1 MSWEK
6 SNYTAAGAAL
16 LSESLS
22 GGALVITRAV
32 SGTGTADADLSE
44 ETGVSGETHDLKLLD
59 IETVESNGETA
70 RRVKIQIT
78 GADETY
84 IMHQVGVYGRL
95 NDDAETLLF
104 IMQDARGVEVPS
116 TKVNGDFEIEL
127 SALLAVSNKANISIT
142 VDPQMQALAKLVKAE
157 IEKHNADASAHAA
170 TITAA
175 VSAAV
180 KNLSESGEILNEE
193 QVKALIKEQVDGG
206 TGGGYYGSYKLTL
219 AADEWKPARSE
230 DDYENAGGMDYY
242 QCIYDAELSDSTSE
256 LVPVGVVSPGSFYT
270 TTKAGVLNGC
280 ETHDGFIRFFAQR
293 IPEADIQAT
302 VTLFGKG
309 DGSGETGSVSIG
321 QGLKR
326 DASGAIAVR
335 IGEGLDFDSAN
346 ALTVRKET
354 VMTSE
359 DLLDEEETQQEIV
372 DIYTTSTFGNNN
384 SYKDS
389 SIHTYLNGTFY
400 NLIDS
405 NIRAAIKQ
413 VKIPYQNGT
422 GSGGS
427 LATGSNGLSTKV
439 FLLSGYEVG
448 WTTSDN
454 GYFPKDGVRLAY
466 FGNSSSGN
474 SKRIAY
480 NGSSAAIWWL
490 RSPYTS
496 LSNNVW
502 FVSTDG
508 SSYGSWCLDSCGVR
522 PAFILPS
529 TLVVSDDGTVSVN
542 TAPTVSTDGAALG
555 RKNAAFAWKYTVRD
569 ADGDTLTVTERLDGK
584 TTKTRTGVASGTAL
598 AFEQTASAAGFQ
610 KILNGNHTITV
621 EVSDGKETVSTSAT
635 FTKAVH
641 AASVTLAEPLAVEGD
656 ITVAVLQVT
665 GSIPDD
671 AKFKAEVTNNALDS
685 SPVWQDATTEVKKGV
700 NIVFENKTATN
711 GAAFNF
717 RVSVERGESGEG
729 GYIEAVSGAFQ

>member
-6 SNYTAAGAAL
+6 SSYTAAGAAL

-32 SGTGTADADLSE
+32 SGTGTADADLSG

-59 IETVESNGETA
+59 IETVESGGETA

-142 VDPQMQALAKLVKAE
+142 VDPQVQALMKLVKAE
-157 IEKHNADASAHAA
+157 IEKHNADASAHAT

-206 TGGGYYGSYKLTL
+206 TGGYYGSYELTL
-219 AADEWKPARSE
+219 AADGWKPARNE

-280 ETHDGFIRFFAQR
+280 ETHDGFIRFFSQR

-309 DGSGETGSVSIG
+309 GGSGETGSVSIG

-326 DASGAIAVR
+326 DGLYVPTPEEVDISGKADKVTGATTGNLAALD
-335 IGEGLDFDSAN
+335 GEGNLTDSGKKPADFVA
-346 ALTVRKET
+346 AEAGKRL
-354 VMTSE
+354 MTDAEGEKLAGVSE
-359 DLLDEEETQQEIV
+359 
-372 DIYTTSTFGNNN
+372 
-384 SYKDS
+384 
-389 SIHTYLNGTFY
+389 
-400 NLIDS
+400 
-405 NIRAAIKQ
+405 
-413 VKIPYQNGT
+413 
-422 GSGGS
+422 
-427 LATGSNGLSTKV
+427 
-439 FLLSGYEVG
+439 
-448 WTTSDN
+448 
-454 GYFPKDGVRLAY
+454 
-466 FGNSSSGN
+466 
-474 SKRIAY
+474 
-480 NGSSAAIWWL
+480 
-490 RSPYTS
+490 
-496 LSNNVW
+496 
-502 FVSTDG
+502 
-508 SSYGSWCLDSCGVR
+508 
-522 PAFILPS
+522 
-529 TLVVSDDGTVSVN
+529 
-542 TAPTVSTDGAALG
+542 GA
-555 RKNAAFAWKYTVRD
+555 
-569 ADGDTLTVTERLDGK
+569 
-584 TTKTRTGVASGTAL
+584 TKTAASST
-598 AFEQTASAAGFQ
+598 
-610 KILNGNHTITV
+610 NGNVNI
-621 EVSDGKETVSTSAT
+621 DGKEVVVYTEPENVLHDEDVEDFSAEEI
-635 FTKAVH
+635 
-641 AASVTLAEPLAVEGD
+641 AALLAD
-656 ITVAVLQVT
+656 
-665 GSIPDD
+665 
-671 AKFKAEVTNNALDS
+671 
-685 SPVWQDATTEVKKGV
+685 
-700 NIVFENKTATN
+700 
-711 GAAFNF
+711 
-717 RVSVERGESGEG
+717 
-729 GYIEAVSGAFQ
+729 

>member
-104 IMQDARGVEVPS
+104 IMQDERGVEVPS

-142 VDPQMQALAKLVKAE
+142 VDPQMQALAKMVRAE
-157 IEKHNADASAHAA
+157 VEKHNKDASAHTEA
-170 TITAA
+170 ITAA
-175 VSAAV
+175 VGNAMESL
-180 KNLSESGEILNEE
+180 KESGDVVSEE

-206 TGGGYYGSYKLTL
+206 TGGGYYGSYELTL
-219 AADEWKPARSE
+219 AADGWKPARSE

-280 ETHDGFIRFFAQR
+280 ETHDGFIRFFSQR

-309 DGSGETGSVSIG
+309 GGSGETGSVSIG

-359 DLLDEEETQQEIV
+359 DLLNEEETQQEIV
-372 DIYTTSTFGNNN
+372 DML
-384 SYKDS
+384 K
-389 SIHTYLNGTFY
+389 
-400 NLIDS
+400 
-405 NIRAAIKQ
+405 
-413 VKIPYQNGT
+413 
-422 GSGGS
+422 
-427 LATGSNGLSTKV
+427 
-439 FLLSGYEVG
+439 
-448 WTTSDN
+448 
-454 GYFPKDGVRLAY
+454 
-466 FGNSSSGN
+466 
-474 SKRIAY
+474 
-480 NGSSAAIWWL
+480 
-490 RSPYTS
+490 
-496 LSNNVW
+496 
-502 FVSTDG
+502 
-508 SSYGSWCLDSCGVR
+508 
-522 PAFILPS
+522 
-529 TLVVSDDGTVSVN
+529 
-542 TAPTVSTDGAALG
+542 
-555 RKNAAFAWKYTVRD
+555 
-569 ADGDTLTVTERLDGK
+569 
-584 TTKTRTGVASGTAL
+584 
-598 AFEQTASAAGFQ
+598 
-610 KILNGNHTITV
+610 
-621 EVSDGKETVSTSAT
+621 
-635 FTKAVH
+635 
-641 AASVTLAEPLAVEGD
+641 
-656 ITVAVLQVT
+656 
-665 GSIPDD
+665 
-671 AKFKAEVTNNALDS
+671 
-685 SPVWQDATTEVKKGV
+685 
-700 NIVFENKTATN
+700 
-711 GAAFNF
+711 
-717 RVSVERGESGEG
+717 
-729 GYIEAVSGAFQ
+729 

>member
-1 MSWEK
+1 VSWEK

-104 IMQDARGVEVPS
+104 IMQDERGVEVPS

-142 VDPQMQALAKLVKAE
+142 VDPQMQALAKMVRAE
-157 IEKHNADASAHAA
+157 VEKHNKDASAHTEA
-170 TITAA
+170 ITAA
-175 VSAAV
+175 VGNAMESL
-180 KNLSESGEILNEE
+180 KESGDVVSEE

-206 TGGGYYGSYKLTL
+206 TSGGYYGSYELTL
-219 AADEWKPARSE
+219 AADGWKPARSE

-309 DGSGETGSVSIG
+309 GGSGETGSVSIG

-372 DIYTTSTFGNNN
+372 DML
-384 SYKDS
+384 K
-389 SIHTYLNGTFY
+389 
-400 NLIDS
+400 
-405 NIRAAIKQ
+405 
-413 VKIPYQNGT
+413 
-422 GSGGS
+422 
-427 LATGSNGLSTKV
+427 
-439 FLLSGYEVG
+439 
-448 WTTSDN
+448 
-454 GYFPKDGVRLAY
+454 
-466 FGNSSSGN
+466 
-474 SKRIAY
+474 
-480 NGSSAAIWWL
+480 
-490 RSPYTS
+490 
-496 LSNNVW
+496 
-502 FVSTDG
+502 
-508 SSYGSWCLDSCGVR
+508 
-522 PAFILPS
+522 
-529 TLVVSDDGTVSVN
+529 
-542 TAPTVSTDGAALG
+542 
-555 RKNAAFAWKYTVRD
+555 
-569 ADGDTLTVTERLDGK
+569 
-584 TTKTRTGVASGTAL
+584 
-598 AFEQTASAAGFQ
+598 
-610 KILNGNHTITV
+610 
-621 EVSDGKETVSTSAT
+621 
-635 FTKAVH
+635 
-641 AASVTLAEPLAVEGD
+641 
-656 ITVAVLQVT
+656 
-665 GSIPDD
+665 
-671 AKFKAEVTNNALDS
+671 
-685 SPVWQDATTEVKKGV
+685 
-700 NIVFENKTATN
+700 
-711 GAAFNF
+711 
-717 RVSVERGESGEG
+717 
-729 GYIEAVSGAFQ
+729 

>member
-6 SNYTAAGAAL
+6 SSYTAAGAAL

-32 SGTGTADADLSE
+32 SGTGTADADLSG

-59 IETVESNGETA
+59 IETVESGGETA

-142 VDPQMQALAKLVKAE
+142 VDPQVQALMKLVKAE
-157 IEKHNADASAHAA
+157 IEKHNANADAHAA

-206 TGGGYYGSYKLTL
+206 TGGGYYGSYELTL
-219 AADEWKPARSE
+219 AADGWKPARSE

-309 DGSGETGSVSIG
+309 GGSGETGSVSIG

-335 IGEGLDFDSAN
+335 IGEGLDFDSGKKPADFV
-346 ALTVRKET
+346 AAEAGKRL
-354 VMTSE
+354 MTDAEGKKLAGVSE
-359 DLLDEEETQQEIV
+359 
-372 DIYTTSTFGNNN
+372 
-384 SYKDS
+384 
-389 SIHTYLNGTFY
+389 
-400 NLIDS
+400 
-405 NIRAAIKQ
+405 
-413 VKIPYQNGT
+413 
-422 GSGGS
+422 
-427 LATGSNGLSTKV
+427 
-439 FLLSGYEVG
+439 
-448 WTTSDN
+448 
-454 GYFPKDGVRLAY
+454 
-466 FGNSSSGN
+466 
-474 SKRIAY
+474 
-480 NGSSAAIWWL
+480 
-490 RSPYTS
+490 
-496 LSNNVW
+496 
-502 FVSTDG
+502 
-508 SSYGSWCLDSCGVR
+508 
-522 PAFILPS
+522 
-529 TLVVSDDGTVSVN
+529 
-542 TAPTVSTDGAALG
+542 GA
-555 RKNAAFAWKYTVRD
+555 
-569 ADGDTLTVTERLDGK
+569 
-584 TTKTRTGVASGTAL
+584 TKTAASST
-598 AFEQTASAAGFQ
+598 
-610 KILNGNHTITV
+610 NGNVNI
-621 EVSDGKETVSTSAT
+621 DGKE
-635 FTKAVH
+635 
-641 AASVTLAEPLAVEGD
+641 
-656 ITVAVLQVT
+656 VAVYTEPENVLHDEDVEDF
-665 GSIPDD
+665 S
-671 AKFKAEVTNNALDS
+671 AEEIAALLAD
-685 SPVWQDATTEVKKGV
+685 
-700 NIVFENKTATN
+700 
-711 GAAFNF
+711 
-717 RVSVERGESGEG
+717 
-729 GYIEAVSGAFQ
+729 

>member
-6 SNYTAAGAAL
+6 SSYTTAGAAL

-22 GGALVITRAV
+22 GGALTITRAV
-32 SGTGTADADLSE
+32 SGTDIVETDLSA
-44 ETGVSGETHDLKLLD
+44 ETTVSGETHELTILAID
-59 IETVESNGETA
+59 TVKDGEETA
-70 RRVKIQIT
+70 RKVRIQIT
-78 GADETY
+78 GAESTY
-84 IMHQVGVYGRL
+84 IMHQIGVYGRL
-95 NDDAETLLF
+95 NDDAEVLLF
-104 IMQDARGVEVPS
+104 IMQDERGIEVPAS
-116 TKVNGDFEIEL
+116 SVNADFEIEIA
-127 SALLAVSNKANISIT
+127 ALIAISNKAKIEIALS
-142 VDPQMQALAKLVKAE
+142 PQMQALMKLVKAE

-309 DGSGETGSVSIG
+309 GGSGETGSVSIG

-372 DIYTTSTFGNNN
+372 DML
-384 SYKDS
+384 K
-389 SIHTYLNGTFY
+389 
-400 NLIDS
+400 
-405 NIRAAIKQ
+405 
-413 VKIPYQNGT
+413 
-422 GSGGS
+422 
-427 LATGSNGLSTKV
+427 
-439 FLLSGYEVG
+439 
-448 WTTSDN
+448 
-454 GYFPKDGVRLAY
+454 
-466 FGNSSSGN
+466 
-474 SKRIAY
+474 
-480 NGSSAAIWWL
+480 
-490 RSPYTS
+490 
-496 LSNNVW
+496 
-502 FVSTDG
+502 
-508 SSYGSWCLDSCGVR
+508 
-522 PAFILPS
+522 
-529 TLVVSDDGTVSVN
+529 
-542 TAPTVSTDGAALG
+542 
-555 RKNAAFAWKYTVRD
+555 
-569 ADGDTLTVTERLDGK
+569 
-584 TTKTRTGVASGTAL
+584 
-598 AFEQTASAAGFQ
+598 
-610 KILNGNHTITV
+610 
-621 EVSDGKETVSTSAT
+621 
-635 FTKAVH
+635 
-641 AASVTLAEPLAVEGD
+641 
-656 ITVAVLQVT
+656 
-665 GSIPDD
+665 
-671 AKFKAEVTNNALDS
+671 
-685 SPVWQDATTEVKKGV
+685 
-700 NIVFENKTATN
+700 
-711 GAAFNF
+711 
-717 RVSVERGESGEG
+717 
-729 GYIEAVSGAFQ
+729 